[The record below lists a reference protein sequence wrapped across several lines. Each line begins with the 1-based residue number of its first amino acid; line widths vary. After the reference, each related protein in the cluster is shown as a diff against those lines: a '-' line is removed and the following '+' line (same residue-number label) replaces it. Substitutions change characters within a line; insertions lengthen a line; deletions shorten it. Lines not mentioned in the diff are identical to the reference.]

1 MTEKFKLAAVQ
12 MISGPDVAANL
23 AEAERF
29 IAGAAEA
36 GASGVVLPEYFCL
49 MSPDDQAKVRIRERE
64 ADGPLQRFLAE
75 TARRHKVW
83 LIGGTVPLMADVPD
97 LVRNSCLVFDDRGE
111 RVARYDKLH
120 LFNFD
125 NGREAYDEARS
136 IEAGSDAVVF
146 EAPWGNTGMS
156 ICYDLRFP
164 ELFRHFGAV
173 NLIVVPAAFTATTGR
188 AHWEVLLRARAIEN
202 QCYVLASAQ
211 GGEHPH
217 GRRTWGHSML
227 VDPWG
232 EIVASLEQ
240 GAGFVVGELDL
251 QRIAEVRDNLPA
263 LRHRK
268 LV

>member
-1 MTEKFKLAAVQ
+1 MSTRFKLAAVQ

-23 AEAERF
+23 REAERL
-29 IAGAAEA
+29 IAGAAAA
-36 GASGVVLPEYFCL
+36 GATGVVLPEYFCL
-49 MSPDDQAKVRIRERE
+49 LSPDDKAKVGIRENE
-64 ADGPLQRFLAE
+64 ARGPLQTFLADA
-75 TARRHKVW
+75 ARRHKVW
-83 LIGGTVPLMADVPD
+83 LIGGTIPMVSDSPE
-97 LVRNSCLVFDDRGE
+97 LVRNASLVFDDEGH

-125 NGREAYDEARS
+125 NGRESYDEARS
-136 IEAGSDAVVF
+136 IEAGSDVVVF
-146 EAPWGNTGMS
+146 DAPWGSTGLS

-164 ELFRHFGAV
+164 ELFRHFGAM

-202 QCYVLASAQ
+202 QCYVLASGQ

-217 GRRTWGHSML
+217 GRHTWGHSML
-227 VDPWG
+227 IDPWG
-232 EIVASLEQ
+232 EIVASMEL
-240 GAGFVVGELDL
+240 GAGFIVGELDL
-251 QRIAEVRDNLPA
+251 QRITEVRDNLPA